1 MGGRFY
7 ALGVMRWYQQL
18 KNVYHLAQAH
28 WWRAYFGRPD
38 RDMKIYGVTGTNGKT
53 TTCYLLA
60 SILRAAFGK
69 EKVGMLS
76 TVGIWI
82 GEKES
87 INETKMTTTDSAVVY
102 RHLRWMRE
110 CGVEHVVLEM
120 TSHALDQNRLAGM
133 TLSGAI
139 ILNIEREHL
148 DYHGTMEEYAL
159 AKAKII
165 DYVQV
170 KSPVV
175 VREDV
180 VEKLKN
186 QNSKIKNVRLLLFTA
201 EQAQGV
207 STPLPGDW
215 NKENALAAGLLAEAV
230 GVEKGDVE
238 RGVESVK
245 QVPGRMEFIK
255 IQNPKSKIRNN
266 LPLVLIDYAVTPGAL
281 NRLYRHVRAGT
292 AGKIYAVLGAA
303 GRRDRGKRPD
313 MARAVA
319 RYADEIVLTRED
331 PGTEDEE
338 QIFSDLEKGLVG
350 VEVPWCRIIDRRE
363 AIKYALGEAR
373 SGDVVVATGKGAETG
388 MAVGRKII
396 PWSDREIICE
406 LLEEIGASEKRKEKN
421 AK

>member
-1 MGGRFY
+1 MG
-7 ALGVMRWYQQL
+7 
-18 KNVYHLAQAH
+18 
-28 WWRAYFGRPD
+28 
-38 RDMKIYGVTGTNGKT
+38 
-53 TTCYLLA
+53 
-60 SILRAAFGK
+60 
-69 EKVGMLS
+69 KVGMLS
-76 TVGIWI
+76 TVGIWL
-82 GEKES
+82 GEEER

-102 RHLRWMRE
+102 RHLRRMRE

-186 QNSKIKNVRLLLFTA
+186 PCLPAGRQNSKIKNVRLLLFTA

-207 STPLPGDW
+207 STPLPGDF
-215 NKENALAAGLLAEAV
+215 NKENAWAASLLAKSVGVSEEAV
-230 GVEKGDVE
+230 R
-238 RGVESVK
+238 RGVMAVR
-245 QVPGRMEFIK
+245 QVPGRMEYVK
-255 IQNPKSKIRNN
+255 LKTQNSKFKTG

-281 NRLYRHVRAGT
+281 DRLYRYVREET
-292 AGKIYAVLGAA
+292 AGKIFAVLGAA
-303 GRRDRGKRPD
+303 GKRDRGKRPD

-331 PGTEDEE
+331 PWTEDEE
-338 QIFSDLEKGLVG
+338 QIFKDLEQGLAPRSPEGEVG
-350 VEVPWCRIIDRRE
+350 WRRIPDRRE
-363 AIKYALGEAR
+363 AIGFALEKAQP
-373 SGDVVVATGKGAETG
+373 GDVVVVTGKGAETG
-388 MAVGRKII
+388 MGIGKKII
-396 PWSDREIICE
+396 PWNDREIICE
-406 LLEEIGASEKRKEKN
+406 LLKEVLK
-421 AK
+421 